1 MSYTE
6 KELNEALRQIDS
18 TLHKL
23 RETKKTLEAKDE
35 PARYK
40 SQITLATRR
49 IEAFGIARD
58 LIAREMEQTNE
69 SEMA

>member
-1 MSYTE
+1 MFYTE
-6 KELNEALRQIDS
+6 KELSEALRQIDS

-35 PARYK
+35 PTRYK

-49 IEAFGIARD
+49 IEAFDIARD
-58 LIAREMEQTNE
+58 LIERELKQ
-69 SEMA
+69 AD